1 MSQLQVQ
8 MLNPPLGRF
17 SGRASGVGD
26 VSLFRSPSQ
35 KSPNGGG
42 GALFSEGE
50 EEAETALEEEE
61 DMEEEEEESGRA
73 IRAKREKR
81 EPPPSPPFQL
91 TLESPRGMKGGR
103 GRERKDLLTVEN
115 TNFFPP
121 PSSPCLA

>member
-1 MSQLQVQ
+1 
-8 MLNPPLGRF
+8 MLNPSLGRF
-17 SGRASGVGD
+17 SERASGVGD

-35 KSPNGGG
+35 KSPNGGR

-81 EPPPSPPFQL
+81 EREPPSSPFQL

-121 PSSPCLA
+121 PSFPCLA